1 MTRYGGILGAL
12 AEAVDIQ
19 AEHDC
24 SAEEAHAIQRE
35 RAATRLREHNELQE
49 ALAGKQRHSVSTEAL
64 MGWLDALERRAR
76 DATSLAFADSE
87 KAACDKKLLRNER
100 SPTA

>member
-1 MTRYGGILGAL
+1 MKYGGILGAL

-35 RAATRLREHNELQE
+35 RAAARLREHNQI
-49 ALAGKQRHSVSTEAL
+49 
-64 MGWLDALERRAR
+64 
-76 DATSLAFADSE
+76 
-87 KAACDKKLLRNER
+87 
-100 SPTA
+100 

>member
-35 RAATRLREHNELQE
+35 RAATRLR
-49 ALAGKQRHSVSTEAL
+49 STTNFRKRL
-64 MGWLDALERRAR
+64 RK
-76 DATSLAFADSE
+76 ATSFRFDGSTDGLA
-87 KAACDKKLLRNER
+87 
-100 SPTA
+100 

>member
-49 ALAGKQRHSVSTEAL
+49 ALAESNVIPFRRRH
-64 MGWLDALERRAR
+64 
-76 DATSLAFADSE
+76 
-87 KAACDKKLLRNER
+87 
-100 SPTA
+100 